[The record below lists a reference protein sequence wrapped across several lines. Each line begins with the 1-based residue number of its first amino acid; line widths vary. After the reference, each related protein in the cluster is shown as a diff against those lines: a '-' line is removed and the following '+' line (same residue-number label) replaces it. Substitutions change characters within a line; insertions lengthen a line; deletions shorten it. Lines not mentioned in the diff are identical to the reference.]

1 MGNRGD
7 LSNEQWERI
16 EFIQAGQLQNIKE
29 KFGGDDFSVRH
40 GSVIYDFERT
50 FAPTKAYDLEYS
62 GYDESER
69 TRRSLIKYCKN
80 NILCESPDWKPE
92 HEFRWLIFN
101 QTDSE
106 TKVSIEDALKA
117 VVVGIDYQCHFPS
130 LKALCKQL
138 QIPLGKMNWP
148 TY

>member
-40 GSVIYDFERT
+40 GSVIYD
-50 FAPTKAYDLEYS
+50 LEYS

-80 NILCESPDWKPE
+80 NILCESPDWKSE

-101 QTDSE
+101 QTNSE

-117 VVVGIDYQCHFPS
+117 VVVGIDYQCHFAS